1 MGFPTDSC
9 ETEKLRPNFVIPGML
24 KAEELTREQLVTEYY
39 RLRTESEA
47 EVTNLRGKVDSLRG
61 KNDSLH
67 AKLEAQ
73 TKNSLVSNLDDIIER
88 KDQLHSLTGCTPEE
102 FKWILTRFTEYVESL
117 EGDDARRFLELTNDR
132 GHVNKFPVRH
142 VLLVTLIRL
151 RCNTKQELLAAILK
165 INQSNICRYIQ
176 FTKQGLIKILPTAD
190 TVAKAISQ
198 IKSAS
203 DFKEIV
209 PGRAGGEI
217 KTDGTHVRVQRPE
230 KNQEAMYSGKQKT
243 HTYNVQITS
252 NKKRLIIHVSGVYE
266 GKRHDYGI
274 FKNDIPLGGKWGKS
288 LKESTTLPSEK
299 ITVIA
304 DAGYQGMKDFLPGA
318 KVMIPYRGRE
328 SLTKTERKY
337 NQYVSKRRIL
347 IENVIRMLK
356 VYRRLSQVY
365 DGSREEFREDL
376 LVVSG
381 LHNLHIM
388 HKHTRYKKFLK
399 NICP

>member
-1 MGFPTDSC
+1 M
-9 ETEKLRPNFVIPGML
+9 
-24 KAEELTREQLVTEYY
+24 
-39 RLRTESEA
+39 
-47 EVTNLRGKVDSLRG
+47 
-61 KNDSLH
+61 
-67 AKLEAQ
+67 
-73 TKNSLVSNLDDIIER
+73 
-88 KDQLHSLTGCTPEE
+88 
-102 FKWILTRFTEYVESL
+102 
-117 EGDDARRFLELTNDR
+117 
-132 GHVNKFPVRH
+132 NKFPIRH

-151 RCNTKQELLAAILK
+151 RCNTKQELLATILK

-198 IKSAS
+198 IKSTP

-274 FKNDIPLGGKWGKS
+274 FKNDIPLGGKS

-318 KVMIPYRGRE
+318 KVIIPYRGRE

-347 IENVIRMLK
+347 IEHVIRMPK

-376 LVVSG
+376 VVSG
-381 LHNLHIM
+381 LHNLHII